1 METLDSKTFVGDN
14 RYLNHVF
21 KQSKTL
27 AYCKY
32 DTVLSLLLVI
42 FHNGTEYEYSGVDL
56 TTYNELITATSAGS
70 YFNTVIKKFKYQ
82 RLKR

>member
-1 METLDSKTFVGDN
+1 METVDSKTFIGEN

-42 FHNGTEYEYSGVDL
+42 FHNGTEYEYSGVDSI
-56 TTYNELITATSAGS
+56 TYNELISAPSAGS
-70 YFNTVIKKFKYQ
+70 YFSKILRKYKFV
-82 RLKR
+82 RLK

>member
-14 RYLNHVF
+14 RYLNHTF

-42 FHNGTEYEYSGVDL
+42 FHNGTEYEYSGVDP
-56 TTYNELITATSAGS
+56 TTYQELISAPSAGS
-70 YFNTVIKKFKYQ
+70 YFSKILRKYKFV
-82 RLKR
+82 RLK

>member
-1 METLDSKTFVGDN
+1 METLESKAFIGNN
-14 RYLNHVF
+14 RYLSHTF

-42 FHNGTEYEYSGVDL
+42 FHNGTEYEYSGVDS
-56 TTYNELITATSAGS
+56 TTYEELISAPSAGS
-70 YFNTVIKKFKYQ
+70 YFSKILRKYKFV
-82 RLKR
+82 RLK

>member
-1 METLDSKTFVGDN
+1 METLESKTFVGDN

-32 DTVLSLLLVI
+32 DTIHSLLLVI

-56 TTYNELITATSAGS
+56 ATYNELITAPSAGS
-70 YFNTVIKKFKYQ
+70 YFSKILRKYKFV
-82 RLKR
+82 RLK

>member
-14 RYLNHVF
+14 RYLNHTF

-42 FHNGTEYEYSGVDL
+42 FHNGTQYEYSGVDP
-56 TTYNELITATSAGS
+56 TTYQELISAPSAGS
-70 YFNTVIKKFKYQ
+70 YFSKILRKYKFV
-82 RLKR
+82 RLK

>member
-1 METLDSKTFVGDN
+1 METLESKTFVGDN
-14 RYLNHVF
+14 RYLSHVF

-32 DTVLSLLLVI
+32 DTIHSLLLVI

-56 TTYNELITATSAGS
+56 TTYNELITASSAGS
-70 YFNTVIKKFKYQ
+70 YFSKILRKYKFV
-82 RLKR
+82 RLK

>member
-1 METLDSKTFVGDN
+1 METLESKTFVGDN
-14 RYLNHVF
+14 RFLSHTF

-42 FHNGTEYEYSGVDL
+42 FHNGTEYEYSGVDS
-56 TTYNELITATSAGS
+56 TTYEELITAPSVGS
-70 YFNTVIKKFKYQ
+70 YFSKILRKYKFV
-82 RLKR
+82 RLK

>member
-14 RYLNHVF
+14 RYLNHTF

-42 FHNGTEYEYSGVDL
+42 FHNGTQYEYSGVDP
-56 TTYNELITATSAGS
+56 TTYQELITAPSAGS
-70 YFNTVIKKFKYQ
+70 YFSKILRKYKFV
-82 RLKR
+82 RLK

>member
-14 RYLNHVF
+14 RYLCHVF

-42 FHNGTEYEYSGVDL
+42 FHNGTEYEYSGVDS
-56 TTYNELITATSAGS
+56 TTYEELISAPSAGS
-70 YFNTVIKKFKYQ
+70 YFSKILRKYKFV
-82 RLKR
+82 RLK

>member
-1 METLDSKTFVGDN
+1 METLESKAFIGNN
-14 RYLNHVF
+14 RYLSHTF

-42 FHNGTEYEYSGVDL
+42 FHNGTEYEYSGVDS
-56 TTYNELITATSAGS
+56 TTYEELITAPSAGS
-70 YFNTVIKKFKYQ
+70 YFSKILRKYKFV
-82 RLKR
+82 RLK